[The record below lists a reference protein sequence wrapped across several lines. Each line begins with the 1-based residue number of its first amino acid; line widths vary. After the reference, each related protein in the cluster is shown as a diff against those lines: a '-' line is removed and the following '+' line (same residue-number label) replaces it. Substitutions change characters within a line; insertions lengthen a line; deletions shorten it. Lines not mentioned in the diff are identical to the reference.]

1 MACKWCCIL
10 GHCCIPSAVS
20 HDAGHL
26 VKTCQE
32 EVYLQPVVDPE
43 WSLVLLHS
51 VVACQFRIVIKPH
64 SHTTIKCEQDL
75 KRMWQHIDSNSY
87 SLPLADISH
96 SIAVWLLELEQSDCG
111 DTAISWS
118 WFVGAWICLLCMVSG
133 DYRHSQTDVG
143 SQPFNSSQGP

>member
-43 WSLVLLHS
+43 WSLVLLQS

-96 SIAVWLLELEQSDCG
+96 SSGCLAAG
-111 DTAISWS
+111 
-118 WFVGAWICLLCMVSG
+118 VGAIRLW
-133 DYRHSQTDVG
+133 RHSHFLKLICRSMNLSAVHGVRRLQTLPDWCG
-143 SQPFNSSQGP
+143 QPAFQ